1 MNIFLVLKIL
11 IKNNIIGNKK
21 ENFMIDDEKLKEQK
35 ELIKW
40 VESGQI
46 KKDLNISD
54 EECYKSLEEKLKE
67 AKTKEEK
74 NDILFLMEL
83 DKNLDE
89 IIEYI
94 SNLKKKDIGEVDI
107 SETSFDYA

>member
-1 MNIFLVLKIL
+1 VKQVLITHKG
-11 IKNNIIGNKK
+11 NSMII
-21 ENFMIDDEKLKEQK
+21 EEEQK
-35 ELIKW
+35 KLMKW

-54 EECYKSLEEKLKE
+54 EECSKSLEEKLKE

-74 NDILFLMEL
+74 DDILFLMEL

-94 SNLKKKDIGEVDI
+94 STLKKKDIEEDI